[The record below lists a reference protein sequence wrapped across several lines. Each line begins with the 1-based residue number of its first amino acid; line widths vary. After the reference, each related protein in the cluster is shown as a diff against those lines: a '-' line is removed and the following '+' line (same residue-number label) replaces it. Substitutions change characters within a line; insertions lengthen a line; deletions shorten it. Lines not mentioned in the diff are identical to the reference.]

1 MSKTWRLFLL
11 IAGTFVFA
19 VLALVLANS
28 EDRSS
33 QAGMG
38 HPRLNVT
45 SSAHSSNTQEI
56 SPTMHA
62 MSTKRMDLDP
72 PMKLTRAAAGAVKP

>member
-1 MSKTWRLFLL
+1 MGKTWRLILL
-11 IAGTFVFA
+11 VTGTFIFA

-38 HPRLNVT
+38 YPRLTAT
-45 SSAHSSNTQEI
+45 SSANSCNTQEI

-62 MSTKRMDLDP
+62 MSTKHMDTDP
-72 PMKLTRAAAGAVKP
+72 HMKLTKLRPGQ

>member
-1 MSKTWRLFLL
+1 MNKTWRLFLL

-19 VLALVLANS
+19 VLALVLASS

-38 HPRLNVT
+38 YPRLNVT
-45 SSAHSSNTQEI
+45 SSANSSNTQEI
-56 SPTMHA
+56 TPTMHA
-62 MSTKRMDLDP
+62 MSSEHTDLDP
-72 PMKLTRAAAGAVKP
+72 HMKLTEPRPGQ